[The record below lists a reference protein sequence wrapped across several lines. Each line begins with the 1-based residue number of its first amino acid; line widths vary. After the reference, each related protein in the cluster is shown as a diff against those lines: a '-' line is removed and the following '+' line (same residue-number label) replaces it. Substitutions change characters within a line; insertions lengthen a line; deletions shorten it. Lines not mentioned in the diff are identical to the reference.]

1 MQKKIK
7 SQAQAKGGMLQPAD
21 CAVPD
26 SKPLRGVLF
35 TTGGDDYPTQAE
47 KPSNRPATVT
57 NTARVYLRAEPRQG
71 VGTRVLSLSRPRVC
85 LKTRKK
91 KHTQPI

>member
-1 MQKKIK
+1 MP
-7 SQAQAKGGMLQPAD
+7 QPAD

-35 TTGGDDYPTQAE
+35 TTGGDDCPTQAE
-47 KPSNRPATVT
+47 KPPNRPATVT
-57 NTARVYLRAEPRQG
+57 NTARVYPRAEPRQG
-71 VGTRVLSLSRPRVC
+71 AGTRVLSLSRPRVC

-91 KHTQPI
+91 ITHNQFSPEKDFWY